1 MAMLPVTVVQK
12 KKTKKMVMVV
22 SVVTLA
28 VCTANFLKKIA
39 NGKFFHLSETKKKLI
54 SSYKFFIAS
63 QILEML
69 LQIFEFSPPF
79 EDARV

>member
-28 VCTANFLKKIA
+28 VCTANFLKKIC
-39 NGKFFHLSETKKKLI
+39 KRKILSLVRNQKKLI